1 MNMIY
6 VMSDL
11 HGQYEKYLKM
21 LEMISFSDDDTL
33 YVLGDIVDRGDHP
46 IKILQDMSM
55 RSNVFPIMGNHEQMA
70 ITMLR
75 KLCVEITADNYASHL
90 TAEDIRHLSIWFI
103 NGGQSTLDEFR
114 ALSHAQREVM
124 FDYFDEFT
132 YYEEIYLNGYCF
144 VLVHGGLPNFSPEKP
159 LESYD
164 VHQMLWTKTD
174 YSKRYYHDKYLI
186 TGHVPTASIDDAYDG
201 KIYARHGHIAIDCGA
216 GYGNPLGCIRLDDF
230 KTFYVE

>member
-21 LEMISFSDDDTL
+21 LEKISFSDDDTL
-33 YVLGDIVDRGDHP
+33 YILGDIVDRGDHP

-132 YYEEIYLNGYCF
+132 YY
-144 VLVHGGLPNFSPEKP
+144 
-159 LESYD
+159 
-164 VHQMLWTKTD
+164 
-174 YSKRYYHDKYLI
+174 
-186 TGHVPTASIDDAYDG
+186 
-201 KIYARHGHIAIDCGA
+201 
-216 GYGNPLGCIRLDDF
+216 
-230 KTFYVE
+230 